1 MQKIRRGGDH
11 TMSNE
16 KLVRVKVD
24 HNGHCAGFNYVQGEE
39 VELPESVVAALGDH
53 ATPIA
58 GKVEEVKEE
67 VKEVGQTD
75 VEDKM
80 IKKAEVI
87 TK

>member
-1 MQKIRRGGDH
+1 
-11 TMSNE
+11 MSDE

-53 ATPIA
+53 ATPTA
-58 GKVEEVKEE
+58 GEVKEVKEE
-67 VKEVGQTD
+67 VKEVEQSE

-80 IKKAEVI
+80 IKKAEAV

>member
-1 MQKIRRGGDH
+1 
-11 TMSNE
+11 MSDE
-16 KLVRVKVD
+16 KLVRVTVD

-58 GKVEEVKEE
+58 GNVSNASNVDEVNEE
-67 VKEVGQTD
+67 VKEVDEAD

-80 IKKAEVI
+80 IKKAEVV

>member
-1 MQKIRRGGDH
+1 
-11 TMSNE
+11 MSDE

-67 VKEVGQTD
+67 VKEVEQTQ

-80 IKKAEVI
+80 IKKSEAI